1 MCYNREAVAFKL
13 PAGWHAVIQSSV
25 SGTHIL
31 QRKYYSVSISSTGQ
45 RLDMT
50 GKDGSQQGSSF
61 HINSYRELYAFLI
74 AIKQWDLALQ
84 DIITEQDK
92 WNTSL

>member
-1 MCYNREAVAFKL
+1 
-13 PAGWHAVIQSSV
+13 
-25 SGTHIL
+25 
-31 QRKYYSVSISSTGQ
+31 
-45 RLDMT
+45 MT

-74 AIKQWDLALQ
+74 GIKQWDLALQ